1 MLCIRCLDQAIRSG
15 EAGLRGQGRPPL
27 CFLTESTMNALGPLS
42 CAAFALGVAVAGCG
56 AQNSSDLVIS
66 SDPALG
72 ELAAAL
78 LPDLAATAG
87 MELKG
92 PVRLEMRTR
101 EELVRYLR
109 NKLDEELPVEEA
121 RARVDAYAFLGLVS
135 PDLDLRAVLLS
146 LYTEQV
152 AGFYEPDSTALFVM
166 DDQPAQALQA
176 LLVHELVH
184 AVQDQSAD
192 LDALTDPALGNDRAT
207 AAQSA
212 IEGHATLVMLEYMTE
227 QMTGVPIDLGDI
239 PDFASQLRPALEGMA
254 GQFPAL
260 ERAPRVIREGLLFP
274 YLEGAGYVQRLWTTG
289 ERIAPFGAALPEST
303 EQVLRAAAAP
313 PVELAMTVH
322 GATVVHE
329 DVLGR
334 FELGILLEDVLGRS
348 TGSLAD
354 AWEGD
359 RYILVESS
367 DGVRGLVAH
376 IVWETPQARDAFVE
390 EAQRESAR
398 FGGETRVRPTEIGG
412 RPVSVL
418 EIGGLVGVSV
428 SARVLPE
435 A

>member
-1 MLCIRCLDQAIRSG
+1 
-15 EAGLRGQGRPPL
+15 
-27 CFLTESTMNALGPLS
+27 MNALGSLS
-42 CAAFALGVAVAGCG
+42 CATFALGVAVAGCG

-78 LPDLAATAG
+78 LPDLAARAG

-101 EELVRYLR
+101 EELVRYLK
-109 NKLDEELPVEEA
+109 NKLDEELPAEEA

-135 PDLDLRAVLLS
+135 PDLDLRTVLLS

-239 PDFASQLRPALEGMA
+239 PDFASQLRPALEAMT

-274 YLEGAGYVQRLWTTG
+274 YLEGAGFVQRLWASG

-303 EQVLRAAAAP
+303 EQILRPAAAP
-313 PVELAMTVH
+313 PVELAVTVS

-334 FELGILLEDVLGRS
+334 FELGILLEDVLGLS

-359 RYILVESS
+359 RYVLVESS

-376 IVWETPQARDAFVE
+376 IVWETPEARDAFVE
-390 EAQRESAR
+390 EAQRESTR
-398 FGGETRVRPTEIGG
+398 FGGETRVRPTEVGG

-418 EIGGLVGVSV
+418 EIGALVGVSV